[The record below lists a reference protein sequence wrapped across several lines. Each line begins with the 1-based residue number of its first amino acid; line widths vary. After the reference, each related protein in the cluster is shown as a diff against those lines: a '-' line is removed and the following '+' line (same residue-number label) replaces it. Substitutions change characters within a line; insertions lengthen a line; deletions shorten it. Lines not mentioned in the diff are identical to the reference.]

1 MESKSEYNLQLAC
14 TIQGPSISEVLYLQI
29 QPTMNHVVFTIE
41 QNPHVSLE
49 AAWLNLVVPRVNCT
63 LFLLVLFLRKVSGE
77 RCTGEEIGCK
87 KVRKLLQKCGLE
99 LLRN

>member
-1 MESKSEYNLQLAC
+1 
-14 TIQGPSISEVLYLQI
+14 
-29 QPTMNHVVFTIE
+29 MNHVVFTIE
-41 QNPHVSLE
+41 QNPHVSR
-49 AAWLNLVVPRVNCT
+49 AAWLNHVVQGSTV
-63 LFLLVLFLRKVSGE
+63 LFFFFLVLFLKESLSGE